1 MTEREIILGGA
12 RHGCQG
18 AYDKLVPIRR
28 LRVASALF
36 RLSVIFLVSGCTQT
50 FFQPERAL
58 IQTPERAGLR
68 YETVKLRA
76 ADGVQL
82 LTWFLPAPG
91 TPQATVLFLHGNA
104 ENISTHFFNVAWMP
118 GEGFNVLALDYRGYG
133 GSGGTPSL
141 AGVQLDIDAALEAL
155 LERPDVDRRR
165 IVHFGQSLGGALAI
179 HYAARGKQRGALRAV
194 IADSTFADYRA
205 IVKEKL
211 AGFFLTWPFQWLP
224 ALTGDNEYA
233 PLASVR
239 AVSPLPLLLIHGER
253 DGIVP
258 VHHSKRLYDA
268 ATEPKELW
276 LVPEAG
282 HIQSV
287 GDPALR
293 RRLTEFI
300 LRAVQ

>member
-76 ADGVQL
+76 ADGVDL
-82 LTWFLPAPG
+82 LTWFLPARG

-165 IVHFGQSLGGALAI
+165 IVLFGQSLGGALAI
-179 HYAARGKQRGALRAV
+179 HYAARGKQRDALRAV
-194 IADSTFADYRA
+194 IADSAFADYRA

-224 ALTGDNEYA
+224 ALTVDNDYA

-268 ATEPKELW
+268 ATEPRELW